1 MRETIKE
8 TSHEL
13 ALSQRTYAA
22 KGKVTALNHNHS
34 PLIRVQMET

>member
-13 ALSQRTYAA
+13 PTEKTMWLLVGGVVAIIIGLVHPLRSQA
-22 KGKVTALNHNHS
+22 K
-34 PLIRVQMET
+34 